1 MAIFYLSESSINY
14 YKKIKSLNEL
24 SYNDPEK
31 IILEYQNEIYS
42 KFIKNKEFEYVKKSN
57 YKGYSIDI
65 KFKKD
70 IKDQKE
76 YDNFYRKNI
85 INILKDSVIKF
96 EKKYNTNFY
105 WSIKVVTESG
115 MLIVLDSD
123 ILYK

>member
-1 MAIFYLSESSINY
+1 MNLLLIIIK
-14 YKKIKSLNEL
+14 KKIKSLNEL

-31 IILEYQNEIYS
+31 IILEYQNEIYN
-42 KFIKNKEFEYVKKSN
+42 KFIKNKEFGYVKKSN

-85 INILKDSVIKF
+85 IGILKDAVTKF

-105 WSIKVVTESG
+105 WSIKVATESG
-115 MLIVLDSD
+115 MLIILDSD
-123 ILYK
+123 ILYN